1 MAEIQRRPPS
11 DHLECAPSPFG
22 SSPKETRFDGDTAE
36 SSADAMSVRRSAD
49 FVGDGGSGSGA
60 PLSEVLA
67 EGVCVSTPSAS
78 ARSAE
83 KSVTGSASAPDMGDS
98 ALCTALLRDDVSDL
112 SEAGGRAMLLESF
125 GWRREERGRL
135 FFAGTA
141 AGFAPVGVVVE
152 AIVAITAL
160 QTRRSP
166 HLAQK
171 FKFCNLQRRSGAS

>member
-1 MAEIQRRPPS
+1 M
-11 DHLECAPSPFG
+11 
-22 SSPKETRFDGDTAE
+22 
-36 SSADAMSVRRSAD
+36 
-49 FVGDGGSGSGA
+49 
-60 PLSEVLA
+60 
-67 EGVCVSTPSAS
+67 
-78 ARSAE
+78 
-83 KSVTGSASAPDMGDS
+83 
-98 ALCTALLRDDVSDL
+98 SDL

-135 FFAGTA
+135 FFVGTA

-171 FKFCNLQRRSGAS
+171 FKFCNLQRRSGAFVATHTCCELYQPDTALSSFLRTNLGPTAPKFPRFRAVAPSVRPSAAAAARSSRAQ